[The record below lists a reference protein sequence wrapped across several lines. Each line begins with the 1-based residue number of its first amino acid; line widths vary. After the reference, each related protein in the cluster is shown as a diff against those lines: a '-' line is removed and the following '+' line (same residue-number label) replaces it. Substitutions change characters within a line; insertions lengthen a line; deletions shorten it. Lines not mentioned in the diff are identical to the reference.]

1 MRMIGMGVWRVVV
14 MMVIVVMAVPMIVVV
29 MMVMRVVG
37 LKPADACAERA
48 AQLTI
53 LDI

>member
-14 MMVIVVMAVPMIVVV
+14 VMVVLVMAVPMIVVM
-29 MMVMRVVG
+29 MMVMRVVR

-48 AQLTI
+48 AKRAI
-53 LDI
+53 LNI